1 MTAEAITF
9 RLITH
14 RPLLHRLSSPKM
26 GPGGGGGGRPG
37 RGAAADPSPAAAA
50 AAAAHIRPEGAGGG
64 EGRGAVSRAEPCRST
79 ETGATNTAQ
88 SGRLARAACGATRTR
103 GEGGGGG
110 GQQRAPPPPAGAGP
124 GPRSGDSAPFL
135 PANGSEL
142 GSALPARPPPSS
154 NPIETVRSREEP
166 PALAESPCSPRA
178 SGTTAPAQT

>member
-1 MTAEAITF
+1 
-9 RLITH
+9 
-14 RPLLHRLSSPKM
+14 M
-26 GPGGGGGGRPG
+26 GPGGGGGGSARARRGCRPVARRRRRRRRRPHPARGRRRRRGSRSRQPRGAVPIDRNWRHKHGPERPARPG
-37 RGAAADPSPAAAA
+37 CVRSH
-50 AAAAHIRPEGAGGG
+50 AHAGGG
-64 EGRGAVSRAEPCRST
+64 RRRGR
-79 ETGATNTAQ
+79 
-88 SGRLARAACGATRTR
+88 
-103 GEGGGGG
+103 

-142 GSALPARPPPSS
+142 GSALSARPPPSS